1 MDKITL
7 SKRYKFIPQSEIP
20 SHDHV
25 KYKKR
30 AHHIIDVMA
39 HLFLSLFTMF
49 HVTHEVSLCNVKRI
63 SNIGALNCS
72 KASPL

>member
-7 SKRYKFIPQSEIP
+7 SKRYKLISQSEIH
-20 SHDHV
+20 SHVHV

-30 AHHIIDVMA
+30 AHYIIDVMA
-39 HLFLSLFTMF
+39 HLFLSGCTMF
-49 HVTHEVSLCNVKRI
+49 HVTHEVSRCNVNRI